1 MEEAYRSEN
10 RVDYVLHG
18 RAYGRAVEVYNKKI
32 KDREPEDFIGGE
44 FYTEEAVG
52 GIVKK
57 VDAYEKLFREELE
70 TLDETSRSKVEM
82 SKKLS
87 DCLEGIILNTKS
99 WFGVTS
105 QVYPT
110 TKWDDY
116 ANGVDLVVERM
127 SGDIVNHQGFALDVT
142 YGGYNT
148 ISKKIRRISE
158 RLKRGNLGKID
169 FFKSND
175 GRFKGQLGEIP
186 LVVIGADGNT
196 MKDLVNLFAEKE
208 DQKIEDHPVQFQIIE
223 QVIMQCDFFIDLAK
237 QMEDKNSSKR
247 IIEAYEKLR
256 KDFELIKKTKQM
268 LHIDGGA
275 NFRDIFYKNLADI
288 LESLKA
294 PKETS
299 ENSTAN

>member
-1 MEEAYRSEN
+1 MEEAYSGERIG
-10 RVDYVLHG
+10 YVLHG
-18 RAYGRAVEVYNKKI
+18 RAYDRAIEVYDRKI
-32 KDREPEDFIGGE
+32 KDREPKDFIGGE
-44 FYTEEAVG
+44 FYTREAVD
-52 GIVKK
+52 GIVQK
-57 VDAYEKLFREELE
+57 VDIYEKLFKEELE
-70 TLDETSRSKVEM
+70 RLDEVSRNKIEM

-99 WFGVTS
+99 WFGVNS

-148 ISKKIRRISE
+148 ISKKIKRISD

-175 GRFKGQLGEIP
+175 GRFKGQLSEIP

-223 QVIMQCDFFIDLAK
+223 QVIMQCDFFIELAK
-237 QMEDKNSSKR
+237 QIEDKNSSDR
-247 IIEAYEKLR
+247 IISAYERLR

-268 LHIDGGA
+268 LHVSEGV
-275 NFRDIFYKNLADI
+275 NFRDVFYKNLADI
-288 LESLKA
+288 LESLKM
-294 PKETS
+294 PEKLSKKEAS
-299 ENSTAN
+299 D